1 MPPGLRRWPG
11 CRRDSLIG
19 MTDPADWLRQID
31 AAQERLL
38 DTARQVTDE
47 QARRPS
53 LLPGW
58 TVGHVLT
65 HIARNADSLVNLAT
79 WARTGVKTPQYRSD
93 QARDADIQAGANRP
107 AAELL
112 EDVAESNKRISA
124 ALADVP
130 ADRWD
135 YVVQWRGG
143 AMKPAGVIPSAR
155 LTEVE
160 IHHADMGLG
169 YSFGD
174 IPEDFRLRLLRDAAG
189 GLPEDVA
196 VQATDVDLTL
206 PDGRDA
212 ATVVTGTSGDLLG
225 WATGRTS
232 GDGLDS
238 PGGLP
243 DVPEWR

>member
-1 MPPGLRRWPG
+1 
-11 CRRDSLIG
+11 
-19 MTDPADWLRQID
+19 MTDPANWLRQVD

-38 DTARQVTDE
+38 DTAREVTDE

-79 WARTGVKTPQYRSD
+79 WASTGVKTPQYRSD
-93 QARDADIQAGANRP
+93 EARDDDIQAGANRP
-107 AAELL
+107 ASELL

-130 ADRWD
+130 ADKWD

-160 IHHADMGLG
+160 IHHADMGLA
-169 YSFGD
+169 YSYGD
-174 IPEDFRLRLLRDAAG
+174 IPEDFRLRLLRDAIG
-189 GLPEDVA
+189 GLPDDVA
-196 VQATDVDLTL
+196 VHATDLDLTL

-212 ATVVTGTSGDLLG
+212 TTVITGTSGHLLG

-232 GDGLDS
+232 GDGLDC

>member
-1 MPPGLRRWPG
+1 
-11 CRRDSLIG
+11 

-31 AAQERLL
+31 TAQERLL
-38 DTARQVTDE
+38 DTARQITDE

-93 QARDADIQAGANRP
+93 EARDADIQAGAHRP

-112 EDVAESNKRISA
+112 QDVAESNKRISE
-124 ALADVP
+124 ALAAMP
-130 ADRWD
+130 ADKWD
-135 YVVQWRGG
+135 VMVEWRGG
-143 AMKPAGVIPSAR
+143 ATKPAGVIPSAR

-160 IHHADMGLG
+160 VHHADMGLG
-169 YSFGD
+169 YGYGD
-174 IPEDFRLRLLRDAAG
+174 IPEAFRLRLLADAIAG
-189 GLPEDVA
+189 FPDDVA
-196 VQATDVDLTL
+196 VHASDLGRTL

-212 ATVVTGTSGDLLG
+212 TIVVTGPSGDLLG
-225 WATGRTS
+225 WASGRTS
-232 GDGLDS
+232 GDGLVC